1 MFKAE
6 SGDWRR
12 RTPKGKTTP
21 NLCLA
26 LPPVA
31 AQRNPCSRGLAHAT
45 EKKPATR
52 LESRLMLPP
61 VEPPT

>member
-31 AQRNPCSRGLAHAT
+31 AQRNPCSRGLEHVT
-45 EKKPATR
+45 QKKPAPSSQTR
-52 LESRLMLPP
+52 LRLPP
-61 VEPPT
+61 VEFKF